1 MVSSSNKSAGVYN
14 KITDLS
20 QRIGNVTTSIA
31 AFVGMAERGDVM
43 KPVPFFDTED
53 RRQKFGDLNPEKY
66 GMSGYSANT
75 FIKAAN
81 RAFYVRVVN
90 QAKTAVAYFT
100 VDDPDATNPVI
111 RLANNSEIGSTQPV
125 GVEDPMNTL
134 GFLATTP
141 GIENVMGFFCA
152 KDPGIWNNKITI
164 AVYPANPKGVPI
176 RGNGHDPLKFYV
188 DVFEGTYIVG
198 MQPQEH
204 HLVSRSYGVDE
215 NGDQT
220 FIEDV
225 INEQST
231 RIRFKNNSLCK
242 TFDIVKSANVTLGGG
257 TAGLPVTN
265 AQLMEGWN
273 LYRDSERIDI
283 GILVNA
289 GQTSFEIHHYLAE
302 LARDRG
308 DAFAVL
314 DMPSN
319 YQDVADAVNYRR
331 NTLNLNSYYAGL
343 YTPRVLEYDEYT
355 DRQIWVPIS
364 GYVAAC
370 IATMDARYNVWWAPA
385 GIENGRLDVL
395 GVEVAYNKQGA
406 RDALDEAQI
415 NYVRKLPQ
423 NLGYCIWNQSTLYAV
438 TSNLQYINVVRL
450 TMTVLKA
457 SNKFTTDKLFDPN
470 DSFLRAEIKGAAD
483 EYMEDIKKGRGVYA
497 YSNVCDERNN
507 TNESIANRDLIL
519 DMLFEPT
526 IFTKRVHLRFALNPK
541 GSTVTDLV

>member
-111 RLANNSEIGSTQPV
+111 RLANNSAIGSTQPV

-152 KDPGIWNNKITI
+152 KDPGIWNNKLTI

-176 RGNGHDPLKFYV
+176 RGNGHDPFKFYV

-198 MQPQEH
+198 MMPQEH

-406 RDALDEAQI
+406 RDALDAAQI